1 MELNVGTRP
10 HPPMEGTATPLLVV
24 VPLSLMFIL
33 VKLLLVVLEIV
44 VAFGVTI
51 R

>member
-1 MELNVGTRP
+1 
-10 HPPMEGTATPLLVV
+10 LVF
-24 VPLSLMFIL
+24 VPLTLMFIL
-33 VKLLLVVLEIV
+33 VKLILVVLEIV

>member
-10 HPPMEGTATPLLVV
+10 QPPMQGRAPPLLVV
-24 VPLSLMFIL
+24 VPLTLMFIL

-44 VAFGVTI
+44 VAFGVTV

>member
-1 MELNVGTRP
+1 MESNVDTRP
-10 HPPMEGTATPLLVV
+10 HPPMEGRAPRLLVV
-24 VPLSLMFIL
+24 VPLTLMFIL